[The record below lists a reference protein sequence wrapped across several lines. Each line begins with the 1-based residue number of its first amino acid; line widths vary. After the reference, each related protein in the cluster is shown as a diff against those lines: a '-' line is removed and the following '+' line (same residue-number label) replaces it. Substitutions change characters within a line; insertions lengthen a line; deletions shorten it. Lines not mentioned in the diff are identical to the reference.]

1 MSKNGERYSETK
13 YLDESEVTAPMNCEG
28 VLAAEEAKAEAF
40 INQYKD
46 DGYSVNY
53 VAYNTIIG
61 MKINEDVLNNLLPG
75 MSFDRTILP
84 FVGMGGSFSNSE
96 FE

>member
-1 MSKNGERYSETK
+1 MTWEDVRKSEIEKIKT
-13 YLDESEVTAPMNCEG
+13 
-28 VLAAEEAKAEAF
+28 F

-46 DGYSVNY
+46 DGYSVDNY
-53 VAYNTIIG
+53 VDYNINIG

-84 FVGMGGSFSNSE
+84 FGGMGGSFSNSE

>member
-1 MSKNGERYSETK
+1 
-13 YLDESEVTAPMNCEG
+13 MNENKCPYCH
-28 VLAAEEAKAEAF
+28 
-40 INQYKD
+40 QYKD
-46 DGYSVNY
+46 DGYSVDNY
-53 VAYNTIIG
+53 VDYNTIIG